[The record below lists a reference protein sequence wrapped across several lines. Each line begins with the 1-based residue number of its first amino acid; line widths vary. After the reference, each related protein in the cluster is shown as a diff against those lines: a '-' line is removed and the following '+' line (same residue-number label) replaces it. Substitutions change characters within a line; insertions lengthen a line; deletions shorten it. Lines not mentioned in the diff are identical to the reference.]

1 MEENKNDTQ
10 ESDLTETKVMLPKR
24 KRLMSKQARNYL
36 IYGILI
42 AAVTAMTLYFLLKE
56 DPRAVIKTISKA
68 KILPILAIIG
78 LVVCA
83 FTTGGFV
90 LMTITRIYNR
100 KYYLHHGVINGLIGS
115 FFSNITPFASGG
127 QFVQVYTFTRQG
139 VKAANA
145 ASILV
150 MHFIVYQ
157 AALLLYGVVA
167 FCCGYKTISNMGVAN
182 IFGLKIQPI
191 ALSIIG
197 FVINSFTIG
206 SLFVLAYCRP
216 LHRIILNG
224 GVNLLA
230 KLHIVKDAEQ
240 KRNAL
245 TAQIATFRVEFKRL
259 MTNFRVLITVFLL
272 IIVKLTCLYSIPY
285 FAGLATNVD
294 MTGKYFS
301 SLWSSSYLMMITSF
315 IPIPGGSGG
324 AEWGFQT
331 LFLSIYGS
339 ASVTAACNILWRG
352 ISYYMMTLIG
362 ALVFIFYRG
371 KPKVSTDKIADTQT
385 FIDLN
390 LTTFIHHRKKTNI
403 ETFEMLDK
411 KYSRFDQKEKKKIKA
426 SSSDVILS
434 NEEVIASFEKMADDL
449 DKREDV
455 VVEETSPTHE
465 LTKKYLKIAIDE
477 TTKIEESNHD
487 VEVEKAIAEDK
498 KKLEEMALQKQK
510 KRELKASRKKHKEEE
525 KE

>member
-1 MEENKNDTQ
+1 MEENKNDIR
-10 ESDLTETKVMLPKR
+10 EPDITETQVMLPKR

-36 IYGILI
+36 IYGVLI
-42 AAVTAMTLYFLLKE
+42 ACVTAMTLYFLLKE
-56 DPRAVIKTISKA
+56 DPGAVIETISKA
-68 KILPILAIIG
+68 KILPLLAIFG
-78 LVVCA
+78 LVICA
-83 FTTGGFV
+83 FTIGGFV
-90 LMTITRIYNR
+90 LTTITRIYNR
-100 KYYLHHGVINGLIGS
+100 KYHLYHGIINGLIGS
-115 FFSNITPFASGG
+115 FFSNVTPFASGG

-139 VKAANA
+139 VKTANA

-157 AALLLYGVVA
+157 AALLIYGFIA

-224 GVNLLA
+224 GISFLA
-230 KLHIVKDAEQ
+230 KLHIVKDPEQ
-240 KRNAL
+240 KRSAM

-259 MTNFRVLITVFLL
+259 MTNVRVLITVFIL
-272 IIVKLTCLYSIPY
+272 IILKLTCLYSIPY

-294 MTGKYFS
+294 MTEKYFS

-315 IPIPGGSGG
+315 VPIPGGSGG

-339 ASVTAACNILWRG
+339 SSVTAACNILWRG
-352 ISYYMMTLIG
+352 VSYYMLTLIG

-371 KPKVSTDKIADTQT
+371 KAKVSTEKIADTQT

-390 LTTFIHHRKKTNI
+390 LTTFIHHRRKSSV

-411 KYSRFDQKEKKKIKA
+411 KYSRIDEREKKKTK
-426 SSSDVILS
+426 SNSHEVILS
-434 NEEVIASFEKMADDL
+434 NEEVLASFEKMADDL
-449 DKREDV
+449 DKREDKIE
-455 VVEETSPTHE
+455 VETNPTHE

-477 TTKIEESNHD
+477 TNAIEESNHD
-487 VEVEKAIAEDK
+487 LEVEKAIAEDE
-498 KKLEEMALQKQK
+498 KKLAEMVSQKEK
-510 KRELKASRKKHKEEE
+510 KREQKAARRKKKEEE
-525 KE
+525 QE